1 MYLCLHDR
9 VCVLCVRV
17 CVCLYS
23 RHSRNSTSSS
33 NYMSERTTSSIGAL
47 KTSKTSRFA
56 ATPPPSPHH
65 VVCSTGNFDSVADSA
80 CLCGIGF
87 TGPGDGVCTKCA
99 KGSYKGTNGSDACT
113 SCLHGKYS
121 TANAATGAET
131 CQNCA
136 VGTYLTTMG
145 NYAATDCV
153 PCAEGTYSSLEG
165 ATDASTCLEC
175 IKGTFSNLARS
186 ACTICPA
193 GYSSRDRSSKV
204 TDCTAVEDS
213 NDTKDYTVIVGMV
226 LSMPISKADFKIDK
240 QTSFRKGISLAAG
253 VIMSKVKITN
263 IETIFRRHSRH
274 VLAERIKIHVQ
285 VAAED
290 SSNAASLTN
299 KLTVENIKSFIP
311 EAEIISS
318 PEVVFVSNGNSSV
331 QKEDAKEKTNTN
343 T

>member
-1 MYLCLHDR
+1 MN
-9 VCVLCVRV
+9 V

-121 TANAATGAET
+121 TANAAMGAET

-136 VGTYLTTMG
+136 VGTYLRTMG
-145 NYAATDCV
+145 NYAATDWCHAPRVRTLRLKGQQMPAHVWNASRAHSQTLLDPRALLV
-153 PCAEGTYSSLEG
+153 PPNTVLE
-165 ATDASTCLEC
+165 
-175 IKGTFSNLARS
+175 I
-186 ACTICPA
+186 
-193 GYSSRDRSSKV
+193 
-204 TDCTAVEDS
+204 AV
-213 NDTKDYTVIVGMV
+213 
-226 LSMPISKADFKIDK
+226 
-240 QTSFRKGISLAAG
+240 
-253 VIMSKVKITN
+253 
-263 IETIFRRHSRH
+263 
-274 VLAERIKIHVQ
+274 
-285 VAAED
+285 
-290 SSNAASLTN
+290 
-299 KLTVENIKSFIP
+299 
-311 EAEIISS
+311 
-318 PEVVFVSNGNSSV
+318 
-331 QKEDAKEKTNTN
+331 AK
-343 T
+343 

>member
-1 MYLCLHDR
+1 
-9 VCVLCVRV
+9 
-17 CVCLYS
+17 
-23 RHSRNSTSSS
+23 
-33 NYMSERTTSSIGAL
+33 
-47 KTSKTSRFA
+47 
-56 ATPPPSPHH
+56 
-65 VVCSTGNFDSVADSA
+65 
-80 CLCGIGF
+80 
-87 TGPGDGVCTKCA
+87 
-99 KGSYKGTNGSDACT
+99 
-113 SCLHGKYS
+113 
-121 TANAATGAET
+121 
-131 CQNCA
+131 
-136 VGTYLTTMG
+136 
-145 NYAATDCV
+145 
-153 PCAEGTYSSLEG
+153 
-165 ATDASTCLEC
+165 
-175 IKGTFSNLARS
+175 
-186 ACTICPA
+186 
-193 GYSSRDRSSKV
+193 V

-240 QTSFRKGISLAAG
+240 QTSFRKAAG